1 MANNGKKPSRVNRQ
15 PRGRPRAL
23 DKAKKMAIVAYIS
36 AGGSQRLAAKFVGY
50 SPSTIR
56 NEANRNPE
64 FMDSLTR
71 AEAEC
76 ALVLLKT
83 ITTAATAG
91 ADGDWLAA
99 AWLLERKFPQDFGRD
114 RDTAAEQEPTQI
126 VKILV
131 ENRHEAE
138 QYIKM
143 SSLMPRDN

>member
-1 MANNGKKPSRVNRQ
+1 MATNGKKPTRVNRQ

-23 DKAKKMAIVAYIS
+23 DAAKKKAVLAYIA
-36 AGGSQRLAAKFVGY
+36 AGGSQRMAAGFVGCHA
-50 SPSTIR
+50 STIR
-56 NEANRNPE
+56 NEADRDPD
-64 FMDSLTR
+64 FLDSLTR
-71 AEAEC
+71 AEGQC
-76 ALVLLKT
+76 A
-83 ITTAATAG
+83 ITLIGAITDAATTKF
-91 ADGDWLAA
+91 DGDWRAA